1 MKAVSAVV
9 FLIGLASFAVLGWAA
24 RKAMILERTADI
36 GDVLILS
43 IFALFGSFCMWM
55 GWRVFQARPAS
66 PASAAAAAPSAVPSP
81 ESPPKRITMSQ
92 GCSTAGVVL
101 LMLSV
106 LLPERFYPVVFL
118 FLGLALLATAHVF
131 TPCEERLE
139 KLRKARASLR
149 QL

>member
-1 MKAVSAVV
+1 MKTVAGVMLFV
-9 FLIGLASFAVLGWAA
+9 GLASFGVLAWVSRQAITLD
-24 RKAMILERTADI
+24 RIVDI

-43 IFALFGSFCMWM
+43 IFALFGSFCIWM

-66 PASAAAAAPSAVPSP
+66 HAFADAAPLAAPS
-81 ESPPKRITMSQ
+81 PKRITMSH
-92 GCSTAGVVL
+92 GCSTAGVIL

-118 FLGLALLATAHVF
+118 FLGLALLAAAHVF

-139 KLRKARASLR
+139 KLRKARASLT